1 MSSNNSISAMLRKIF
16 VSLKAPIIRVEHLT
30 QMKAS
35 GFKVVFKNDGDAEI
49 IMPSLNILDALF
61 FPSDQFDKQSALFF
75 RPGKEALLRK
85 VIFNLF
91 ETGYLNKQKS
101 IIDIGCWLSDNTL
114 PWARML
120 TDGGVVHA
128 IDPSKENLNFG
139 ESIAQLNNIS
149 NVNWVEGVCS
159 DVANLPL
166 SFMGTIGHAQFSD
179 SPQLSDAIMST
190 TLDNIIDASS
200 HQDIS
205 LIHVD
210 VEGFENKVLRG
221 AEAIIDRC
229 RPTILF
235 EQHIAKEE
243 ITPIA
248 DFLRAKGYTI
258 FMVNEV
264 LTDCSLDCRNFIAL
278 DNLRQLPNMLN
289 INHHLGREQGIFYA
303 SLGGPLISVDERAIN
318 SESVG

>member
-1 MSSNNSISAMLRKIF
+1 MSSNNPISAMLRKIF
-16 VSLKAPIIRVEHLT
+16 LSLKAPIIRVEHLT

-35 GFKVVFKNDGDAEI
+35 GFKVVFKNDGDAEF
-49 IMPSLNILDALF
+49 IMPRLNIFDALF
-61 FPSDQFDKQSALFF
+61 FPSDQFDKQSSLFF
-75 RPGKEALLRK
+75 RPGKEVLLRK

-128 IDPSKENLNFG
+128 VDPSRENLNFG
-139 ESIAQLNNIS
+139 ESIARLNNIF

-159 DVANLPL
+159 DVANMPL
-166 SFMGTIGHAQFSD
+166 SFEGTIDHAQFSD
-179 SPQLSDAIMST
+179 SPQLSDTIMST
-190 TLDNIIDASS
+190 TLDNIIDASNC
-200 HQDIS
+200 QDIS

-235 EQHIAKEE
+235 EQHIAKED
-243 ITPIA
+243 IASIA
-248 DFLRAKGYTI
+248 DFLRAKDYRI

-278 DNLRQLPNMLN
+278 DNLRQLPSMLDV
-289 INHHLGREQGIFYA
+289 NHHLGREEGVFYA
-303 SLGGPLISVDERAIN
+303 SLDGPLISVDERAIN
-318 SESVG
+318 SESAG

>member
-16 VSLKAPIIRVEHLT
+16 VILKAPIIKVRHFT

-49 IMPSLNILDALF
+49 IMPRLNILDALF
-61 FPSDQFDKQSALFF
+61 FSSDKFVKQSELFL
-75 RPGKEALLRK
+75 RPSKEALLRK

-114 PWARML
+114 PWARIL

-128 IDPSKENLNFG
+128 VDPSKENLNFG
-139 ESIAQLNNIS
+139 KSIAQLNNIS

-159 DVANLPL
+159 DVAGMPL
-166 SFMGTIGHAQFSD
+166 SFKGDIGHAEFADSQKSSD
-179 SPQLSDAIMST
+179 TIMST
-190 TLDNIIDASS
+190 TLDKIIDKSNN
-200 HQDIS
+200 QDIS
-205 LIHVD
+205 LLHLD
-210 VEGFENKVLRG
+210 VEGFELKVLRG

-229 RPTILF
+229 RPTIVF
-235 EQHIAKEE
+235 EHFIAKEE

-248 DFLRAKGYTI
+248 DFLGAKDYKI
-258 FMVNEV
+258 FMINEV
-264 LTDCSLDCRNFIAL
+264 PYNFSLDCRNFIAL

-289 INHHLGREQGIFYA
+289 IDHHLGREQGIFYA
-303 SLGGPLISVDERAIN
+303 SLGGPLISLDEREIS
-318 SESVG
+318 SENVG

>member
-16 VSLKAPIIRVEHLT
+16 VSLKAHIIKVKHFN

-35 GFKVVFKNDGDAEI
+35 GFKVVFKNDGDTEI

-61 FPSDQFDKQSALFF
+61 FSSDQFYKQSELFF
-75 RPGKEALLRK
+75 RPGKEVLLRK

-128 IDPSKENLNFG
+128 VDPSKENLNFG

-159 DVANLPL
+159 DVANMPL
-166 SFMGTIGHAQFSD
+166 SFKGNIGHAEFSD
-179 SPQLSDAIMST
+179 SKQTSDTIMST
-190 TLDNIIDASS
+190 TLDNIINKSNN
-200 HQDIS
+200 QDIS

-210 VEGFENKVLRG
+210 VEGFEHKVLRG

-229 RPTILF
+229 RPTIVF
-235 EQHIAKEE
+235 EHFIAKED

-248 DFLRAKGYTI
+248 DFLRAKDYRI

-264 LTDCSLDCRNFIAL
+264 PYNFSLDCRNFIAL
-278 DNLRQLPNMLN
+278 DNLRQLPNMVN

-303 SLGGPLISVDERAIN
+303 SLGGPLISVDKREIN
-318 SESVG
+318 NESVG